1 VIVGKP
7 VRFAAILFG
16 LIALLAIP
24 AGIAAAVFI
33 PSVNVLPALVVAV
46 PVAILFGLVGI
57 SLARRARFKVE
68 RTISR
73 RGART
78 VRFAR
83 FLVWAGLYVGLIGAL
98 ALGFY
103 GVLRARS

>member
-1 VIVGKP
+1 MGKP

-24 AGIAAAVFI
+24 AGIAAAVFV
-33 PSVNVLPALVVAV
+33 PSVNLIPALVVAV
-46 PVAILFGLVGI
+46 PVAVFFGLVGI
-57 SLARRARFKVE
+57 SLARRARYRVD
-68 RTISR
+68 RSISR

-83 FLVWAGLYVGLIGAL
+83 FLVWAGLYVGLVGAL